1 MGPPG
6 SGKTNLLLIRAEYR
20 IRTDR
25 PHLYVLM
32 FNDPLHDFVVR
43 GGVHYDV
50 PSSKIRKMLSWE
62 IVLLREHGVVVEEVP
77 DEDLQDRRKA
87 LAEHVLQLLDAN
99 PKLERHVRVFIG
111 G

>member
-1 MGPPG
+1 MARPG
-6 SGKTNLLLIRAEYR
+6 TWLSTPEERDHGTRRERVTEGLPR
-20 IRTDR
+20 
-25 PHLYVLM
+25 
-32 FNDPLHDFVVR
+32 PLHREGPLLR